1 MPRKPKHSGDNPSPD
16 KNTIDEDIIIEGT
29 AEHIRND
36 SADNKRASDQKEANQ
51 AETENK
57 AKPASP
63 KRRHFG
69 RALWVILLWIGILAA
84 LAAAGLAISNRL
96 LIQQQQDANAVQDI
110 SSRTDNIET
119 TLNGLEEKVLSLNDA
134 LEQSQ
139 TAQGANADLLN
150 DIPSRLTAM
159 QDQINRMNEII
170 TSWQGQLSETPNSN
184 PDPDLMIV
192 ARQLAEMEQR
202 LLNLEVKLLSP
213 SADLGVDNDAVN
225 PAPQDLDEDALPSV
239 SPPLGNTP
247 AELSAVTD
255 AIIIAARQGEDYAN
269 LLESA
274 VNTDIRWNALE
285 PWAKNPPPAREDL
298 WQDLAARGDQ
308 VFVTASSPETI
319 PTENDSSWWSWLT
332 SPFSDTVTIAPID
345 PGAEAK
351 VRFVAAL
358 ENRDHIAAIAEL
370 TAWAGEEDNMTIW
383 IGEWQRQFNQRQ
395 DLDDA
400 LANLIMILDQ

>member
-1 MPRKPKHSGDNPSPD
+1 
-16 KNTIDEDIIIEGT
+16 
-29 AEHIRND
+29 
-36 SADNKRASDQKEANQ
+36 
-51 AETENK
+51 
-57 AKPASP
+57 
-63 KRRHFG
+63 
-69 RALWVILLWIGILAA
+69 LWIGILAA

-119 TLNGLEEKVLSLNDA
+119 TLNGLEDKVLSLNDA

-202 LLNLEVKLLSP
+202 LLNLEVKILSP
-213 SADLGVDNDAVN
+213 SADLGVDNDTVN
-225 PAPQDLDEDALPSV
+225 PAPQDLDEDTLPSV

-351 VRFVAAL
+351 VRFVTAL
-358 ENRDHIAAIAEL
+358 ETRDHIAAIAEL

>member
-1 MPRKPKHSGDNPSPD
+1 
-16 KNTIDEDIIIEGT
+16 
-29 AEHIRND
+29 
-36 SADNKRASDQKEANQ
+36 
-51 AETENK
+51 
-57 AKPASP
+57 
-63 KRRHFG
+63 
-69 RALWVILLWIGILAA
+69 
-84 LAAAGLAISNRL
+84 
-96 LIQQQQDANAVQDI
+96 
-110 SSRTDNIET
+110 
-119 TLNGLEEKVLSLNDA
+119 
-134 LEQSQ
+134 
-139 TAQGANADLLN
+139 
-150 DIPSRLTAM
+150 
-159 QDQINRMNEII
+159 MNEII

-213 SADLGVDNDAVN
+213 SADLGVDNDTVN
-225 PAPQDLDEDALPSV
+225 PAPQDLDEDTLPSV

-351 VRFVAAL
+351 VRFVTAL
-358 ENRDHIAAIAEL
+358 ETRDHIAAIAEL